1 MKKQTVLFIIILN
14 LTIVTVEI
22 VFGLFAHSMA
32 LIADAM
38 HNLGDVLAV
47 LVTYIALIYGAKSP
61 SFRSTYGY
69 HRAEMMAAFV
79 NSLFLFVTMLFIL
92 YESVDK
98 LLNPVEVQAG
108 YMIVVALIALIAN
121 AISAYLLQQSGVE
134 HHHHHGGHEHHGHH
148 HHDHE
153 YHHDHGHGDLN
164 IRSAYLHM
172 LGDALISLGVVAGGV
187 AIYYLEF
194 YSIDAIL
201 SIFFTF
207 YILRT
212 TWPVLKQSFQS
223 LMDLNDDNVDQI
235 TEIMLAE
242 DSVKGIHDLH
252 VTRPSSSD
260 FHITAHLV
268 FESGTSLEMIE
279 STLESVREKLKE
291 LGVTHTVIQPE
302 TQKYETDTL
311 YCSNQCH

>member
-14 LTIVTVEI
+14 LTIVAAEI
-22 VFGLFAHSMA
+22 IFGLLAHSMA

-47 LVTYIALIYGAKSP
+47 VVTYIALIYGAKSP
-61 SFRSTYGY
+61 SYRSTYGY

-92 YESVDK
+92 YESLDK
-98 LLNPVEVQAG
+98 LFNPVEVQAG
-108 YMIVVALIALIAN
+108 YMIVVALVALIAN
-121 AISAYLLQQSGVE
+121 AISAYLLQQSGVD
-134 HHHHHGGHEHHGHH
+134 HHHHHGEHDHH
-148 HHDHE
+148 HHEHNHD
-153 YHHDHGHGDLN
+153 HHDHGHGDLN

-187 AIYYLEF
+187 AIYYLEL

-201 SIFFTF
+201 SILFTF
-207 YILRT
+207 YILKT

-235 TEIMLAE
+235 TEIMLGE
-242 DSVKGIHDLH
+242 EPVSGIHDLH

-268 FESGTSLEMIE
+268 FESGTSLEVIE
-279 STLESVREKLKE
+279 RTLESIREKLKS

-302 TQKYETDTL
+302 TKKYETDSL
-311 YCSNQCH
+311 YCSDGSH